1 MEDVRADAIEY
12 VLKTDNYTTQLNVYA
27 SRPES
32 LVEIEVKPVSAELL
46 NQIGNTVPVNAA
58 ESNRRFT
65 FEIRNPG
72 LYEIKIRE
80 LDEQAQPVSE
90 IVLYQTFSYSEE
102 YNAFP
107 QKKPIGKD
115 LLLLLASDGD
125 GNEVFDPVDVFMNF
139 RKTLDRE
146 YDPRILFL
154 ILVIVFVLLDIA
166 VRKFKFKWPHE
177 LIREHKQ
184 RKAEDA
190 ENNR

>member
-1 MEDVRADAIEY
+1 
-12 VLKTDNYTTQLNVYA
+12 
-27 SRPES
+27 
-32 LVEIEVKPVSAELL
+32 
-46 NQIGNTVPVNAA
+46 
-58 ESNRRFT
+58 
-65 FEIRNPG
+65 
-72 LYEIKIRE
+72 
-80 LDEQAQPVSE
+80 
-90 IVLYQTFSYSEE
+90 
-102 YNAFP
+102 
-107 QKKPIGKD
+107 
-115 LLLLLASDGD
+115 
-125 GNEVFDPVDVFMNF
+125 MNF